1 MTQRTEQ
8 FPIQPSPEPPPRRH
22 WKRWV
27 AGGAVGVVVL
37 VAGISIANAGSHP
50 AAPAAPRATTS
61 APAMPSATLA
71 APVPSTAAPAPAA
84 PPPPANTAPAMTSDQ
99 QQAVQSAQGYL
110 TDGEGFSYAGL
121 LQQLTSAAG
130 DGFSNADATFAI
142 NYLNPNWD
150 QQAVESAQGYLDD
163 GEGFSKSSLLQ
174 QLTSTYG
181 EGFTNAQAEYAISKT
196 MG

>member
-1 MTQRTEQ
+1 
-8 FPIQPSPEPPPRRH
+8 
-22 WKRWV
+22 
-27 AGGAVGVVVL
+27 
-37 VAGISIANAGSHP
+37 
-50 AAPAAPRATTS
+50 
-61 APAMPSATLA
+61 
-71 APVPSTAAPAPAA
+71 
-84 PPPPANTAPAMTSDQ
+84 MTSDQ